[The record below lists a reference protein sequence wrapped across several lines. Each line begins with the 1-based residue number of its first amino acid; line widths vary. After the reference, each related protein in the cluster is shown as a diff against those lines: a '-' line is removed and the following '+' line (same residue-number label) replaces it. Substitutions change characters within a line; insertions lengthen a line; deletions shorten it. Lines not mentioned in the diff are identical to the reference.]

1 LRHSGSRDQRRN
13 RGGNKKLLHNNSSM
27 MFRSNRQEIHIVPS
41 ALHRLS
47 NTLIKTYMHQSGALS
62 SLLIRLTRPR
72 LEHHED
78 SHHHLSFGA
87 AVVTTATGVI
97 DIV

>member
-1 LRHSGSRDQRRN
+1 
-13 RGGNKKLLHNNSSM
+13 
-27 MFRSNRQEIHIVPS
+27 
-41 ALHRLS
+41 
-47 NTLIKTYMHQSGALS
+47 MHQSGDLS

-72 LEHHED
+72 LEHHAD